1 MERDS
6 FILFRHPESGEVRPG
21 YYGFSWDSLWSFGRV
36 WLRRSPRLAVQ
47 YLNPLWLF
55 VAGAVVA
62 IVPHDS
68 TIDVGGIPIPVT
80 AVFGGAMLVF
90 AIVAHVNYSFK
101 CNRTYTRMMRDAGY
115 EMLPGVNEKEARA
128 ALGFDEDKEKEE
140 THGEG

>member
-36 WLRRSPRLAVQ
+36 WLRRSPRLALQ

-55 VAGAVVA
+55 VAGVVVA

-80 AVFGGAMLVF
+80 TVFGGAAMGF
-90 AIVAHVNYSFK
+90 AIVAHITYSFK

-128 ALGFDEDKEKEE
+128 ALGFDEDDEEE